1 VPGEVKAGGGEHLVG
16 VPFTGPRFQRVFRPE
31 SAA

>member
-1 VPGEVKAGGGEHLVG
+1 MTDGEKVVG
-16 VPFTGPRFQRVFRPE
+16 VRFTGPRFQRVFRPE

>member
-1 VPGEVKAGGGEHLVG
+1 VHVTEPLTNGERVVG
-16 VPFTGPRFQRVFRPE
+16 VQFTGPRFQRVFRPE